1 MSMCRSRRSL
11 LCSRA
16 QSRNSF
22 GIIHV
27 MRIVFMGSSAASAT
41 CLRALLSVPCLDVVG
56 VVTPPDRPV
65 GRGKVVMPCP
75 CKAFAQDRGI
85 TSIITPENVNDEQA
99 MSQLRAWRPDAIV
112 VVSFGQFLKKP
123 LLDLPPL
130 GCINCHFSLLPKYR
144 GASPVVAAI
153 AAGDRLTGVTVM
165 KMGIGM
171 DDGPIL
177 MQRYEPICSDTTGG
191 MLMDDL
197 AIAGGVT
204 LAKTFRQMNDGTLP
218 PPVMQNDADATFAY
232 KLKKSDGCIDWS
244 APVLVIDRKI
254 RAYSPW
260 PGSFTFLPERF
271 RRKGNT
277 GRLVV
282 LKAEIAGRI
291 TPEQQG
297 YEPGTVIE
305 IDSKG
310 RPVVRCGDTALRLLS
325 VKPEG
330 SSEMPAAAFLR
341 GRPIAVGERL
351 LDS

>member
-1 MSMCRSRRSL
+1 
-11 LCSRA
+11 
-16 QSRNSF
+16 
-22 GIIHV
+22 
-27 MRIVFMGSSAASAT
+27 MGSSQASAT
-41 CLRALLSVPCLDVVG
+41 CLRALLQSSCLTVVG

-65 GRGKVVMPCP
+65 GRGKIVTPCP
-75 CKAFAQDRGI
+75 CKAFALNRGI
-85 TSIITPENVNDEQA
+85 TSIITPDNVNDEQTMA
-99 MSQLRAWRPDAIV
+99 QLREWRPDAIV

-144 GASPVVAAI
+144 GAAPVVAAI
-153 AAGDRLTGVTVM
+153 ASGDRLSGVTVM
-165 KMGIGM
+165 KMGVGM
-171 DDGPIL
+171 DDGPIM
-177 MQRYEPICSDTTGG
+177 MQSYEPICSDTTGG

-197 AIAGGVT
+197 AILGGVA
-204 LAKTFRQMNDGTLP
+204 LAKTFRQIAAGTLP
-218 PPVMQNDADATFAY
+218 PPIAQNNAFATFAY
-232 KLKKSDGCIDWS
+232 KLKKSDGLIDWT

-254 RAYSPW
+254 RAYCPW

-291 TPEQQG
+291 SPE
-297 YEPGTVIE
+297 EREAAPGTLIA
-305 IDSKG
+305 IDEKN
-310 RPVVRCGDTALRLLS
+310 RPVVRCGDTALRLLV

-341 GRPIAVGERL
+341 GRPLAVGERL

>member
-1 MSMCRSRRSL
+1 
-11 LCSRA
+11 
-16 QSRNSF
+16 
-22 GIIHV
+22 
-27 MRIVFMGSSAASAT
+27 MGSSAASAT
-41 CLRALLSVPCLDVVG
+41 CLRALLQEKCLEVVG

-65 GRGKVVMPCP
+65 GRGKVVTPCP
-75 CKAFAQDRGI
+75 CKAFAQERGI
-85 TSIITPENVNDEQA
+85 SDIITPDNVNDAQA
-99 MSQLRAWRPDAIV
+99 MAQLYVWNPDVIV

-123 LLDLPPL
+123 LLELPPL

-165 KMGIGM
+165 KMGVGM

-204 LAKTFRQMNDGTLP
+204 LAKTLRQMSDNTLP
-218 PPVMQNDADATFAY
+218 PPIEQNGAEATFAY
-232 KLKKSDGCIDWS
+232 KLKKSDGLIDWS

-282 LKAEIAGRI
+282 LKAEMAGRI

-297 YEPGTVIE
+297 FAPGTIIE
-305 IDSKG
+305 IDGKG
-310 RPVVRCGDTALRLLS
+310 RPVVRCVDTALRLLV

-341 GRPIAVGERL
+341 GRPISVGERL
-351 LDS
+351 LNS

>member
-1 MSMCRSRRSL
+1 
-11 LCSRA
+11 
-16 QSRNSF
+16 
-22 GIIHV
+22 
-27 MRIVFMGSSAASAT
+27 MGSSAASAK
-41 CLRALLSVPCLDVVG
+41 CLEAILRVPCLEVVG

-65 GRGKVVMPCP
+65 GRGKIVTPCP
-75 CKAFAQDRGI
+75 CKAYATSRGL
-85 TSIITPENVNDEQA
+85 TDIITPDNVNCEES
-99 MSQLRAWRPDAIV
+99 MVQLKAWRPDAIV
-112 VVSFGQFLKKP
+112 VVAFGQFLKKP

-144 GASPVVAAI
+144 GAAPVVAAI

-171 DDGPIL
+171 DDGPIM

-197 AIAGGVT
+197 AVAGGVT
-204 LAKTFRQMNDGTLP
+204 LAKALRLLDEGRLP
-218 PPVMQNDADATFAY
+218 PPVLQNDDDATFAY
-232 KLKKSDGCIDWS
+232 KLKKSDGLIDWAS
-244 APVLVIDRKI
+244 PVLVIDRKI

-271 RRKGNT
+271 RRKGNS

-291 TPEQQG
+291 TPEQR
-297 YEPGTVIE
+297 EAAPGTVIA
-305 IDSKG
+305 IDDKG
-310 RPVVRCGDTALRLLS
+310 RPVVRCGDTALRLLV

-341 GRPIAVGERL
+341 GRPIGVGEGF
-351 LDS
+351 LDC

>member
-1 MSMCRSRRSL
+1 
-11 LCSRA
+11 
-16 QSRNSF
+16 
-22 GIIHV
+22 
-27 MRIVFMGSSAASAT
+27 MGSSAASAK
-41 CLRALLSVPCLDVVG
+41 CLEAILKEPCLEVVG

-65 GRGKVVMPCP
+65 GRGKVVTPSQ
-75 CKAFAQDRGI
+75 CKSFAIEHGI
-85 TSIITPENVNDEQA
+85 TSVITPENVNDAQSMA
-99 MSQLRAWRPDAIV
+99 QLYAWRPDAIV
-112 VVSFGQFLKKP
+112 VVAFGQFLKKP
-123 LLDLPPL
+123 LLDLPPF

-144 GASPVVAAI
+144 GASPVIAAI

-171 DDGPIL
+171 DDGPIM

-197 AIAGGVT
+197 AVAGGVT
-204 LAKTFRQMNDGTLP
+204 LAKTLKLLAEGRLP
-218 PPVMQNDADATFAY
+218 PPIMQNDAEATFAY
-232 KLKKSDGCIDWS
+232 KLKKSDGLIDWS
-244 APVLVIDRKI
+244 APVIVIDRKI

-271 RRKGNT
+271 RKKGNT
-277 GRLVV
+277 GRLVI

-291 TPEQQG
+291 SQEQR
-297 YEPGTVIE
+297 EASPGTVIA
-305 IDSKG
+305 IDEKG
-310 RPVVRCGDTALRLLS
+310 RPVVRCGDTALRLLA

-341 GRPIAVGERL
+341 GRPIAVGESL